1 MIADRRPGGAALE
14 SAPRNEPIFSV
25 FCALPDRKESFRLRP
40 PALGDPRHRR
50 RRKAPS
56 VVATGTRAPAG
67 GFKVMRIITIAIIV
81 IVSQGCATMFNRT
94 AQRRVLVTSTPPGAE
109 VFIDGDPVGT
119 TPTSVV
125 VRDSA
130 AEIRLE
136 SDGQSR
142 QVRLSRRMS
151 PWVWADLPAGALTGL
166 LGAVAFR
173 CDECDLNYVAGVFT
187 SMAPLIVDLVT
198 GRAMSLPSTISIT
211 LAPAS
216 SRRLD
221 VRPRLPTLD
230 GQPGSRSTPPFTNRT
245 SFVYR
250 SPGSSSSGGR

>member
-1 MIADRRPGGAALE
+1 
-14 SAPRNEPIFSV
+14 
-25 FCALPDRKESFRLRP
+25 
-40 PALGDPRHRR
+40 
-50 RRKAPS
+50 
-56 VVATGTRAPAG
+56 
-67 GFKVMRIITIAIIV
+67 MRIITIAIIV

-198 GRAMSLPSTISIT
+198 GRAMSLPIHHQHHPRAGQLSEAGRA
-211 LAPAS
+211 APTS
-216 SRRLD
+216 HPRRSARQPIDAALHEPH
-221 VRPRLPTLD
+221 VLRLSL
-230 GQPGSRSTPPFTNRT
+230 S
-245 SFVYR
+245 
-250 SPGSSSSGGR
+250 

>member
-1 MIADRRPGGAALE
+1 
-14 SAPRNEPIFSV
+14 
-25 FCALPDRKESFRLRP
+25 
-40 PALGDPRHRR
+40 
-50 RRKAPS
+50 
-56 VVATGTRAPAG
+56 
-67 GFKVMRIITIAIIV
+67 MRIITIAIIV

-94 AQRRVLVTSTPPGAE
+94 AQRRVLVTSTPPRAE

-211 LAPAS
+211 LLSTS
-216 SRRLD
+216 SRSLD
-221 VRPRLPTLD
+221 VPPRLPVLD
-230 GQPGSRSTPPFTNRT
+230 GQPGSRSTPPAANGDEHPVAVGRVGDCRLQRSAFTSLGRIPT
-245 SFVYR
+245 MQR
-250 SPGSSSSGGR
+250 SLATTVLATCH